1 MPLED
6 INESYANNNI
16 QKPISGKHELKIN
29 LDIIVEFLNDGIEI
43 EDIGNQ
49 FNISPK
55 DLQDLLLKNGYQY
68 YVFMNYWT
76 KMNRQELCEYLVNE
90 LNKGVTMYDLSG
102 VYVKNKK
109 DRINFVSKL
118 QELLK
123 FHEYSYNFSTKKWE
137 KKMFHSN
144 FLL

>member
-1 MPLED
+1 M
-6 INESYANNNI
+6 
-16 QKPISGKHELKIN
+16 
-29 LDIIVEFLNDGIEI
+29 I

-90 LNKGVTMYDLSG
+90 LNCQQRFKIPQFQRNEIPHYERLI
-102 VYVKNKK
+102 
-109 DRINFVSKL
+109 R
-118 QELLK
+118 
-123 FHEYSYNFSTKKWE
+123 
-137 KKMFHSN
+137 
-144 FLL
+144 